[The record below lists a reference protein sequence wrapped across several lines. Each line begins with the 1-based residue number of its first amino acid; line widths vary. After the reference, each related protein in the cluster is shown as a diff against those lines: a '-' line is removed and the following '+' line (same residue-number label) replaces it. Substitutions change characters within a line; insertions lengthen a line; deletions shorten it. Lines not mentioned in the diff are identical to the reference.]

1 MSVHTVLV
9 MWIVLLSLCCSVYGT
24 NTPKNVVFI
33 ILDDF
38 RPAIKAAG
46 DTTAYT
52 PNLDKL
58 VKSSYYFENCFAQV
72 GGKGKNQFP
81 ELH

>member
-1 MSVHTVLV
+1 MVLH
-9 MWIVLLSLCCSVYGT
+9 WGLLPLLLMLINLAAIKAHQDGENSK
-24 NTPKNVVFI
+24 PKNVIFI

-38 RPAIKAAG
+38 RPAIRAAG

-58 VKSSYYFENCFAQV
+58 VKSSFYFENCFAQV
-72 GGKGKNQFP
+72 RNEFKLF
-81 ELH
+81 

>member
-1 MSVHTVLV
+1 MRIL
-9 MWIVLLSLCCSVYGT
+9 LLSVITLLVPASSEK
-24 NTPKNVVFI
+24 PKNVVFI

-38 RPAIKAAG
+38 RPAIRAAG

-58 VKSSYYFENCFAQV
+58 VKSSFYFENCFSQV
-72 GGKGKNQFP
+72 SSIR
-81 ELH
+81 

>member
-1 MSVHTVLV
+1 MEAGLRLVLFFLL
-9 MWIVLLSLCCSVYGT
+9 IIPSTLGHPNEENTKPRNVL
-24 NTPKNVVFI
+24 FI

-38 RPAIKAAG
+38 RPAIRAAG

-58 VKSSYYFENCFAQV
+58 VKSSFYFENCFAQV
-72 GGKGKNQFP
+72 
-81 ELH
+81 